1 MNTIQLDLQVIAE
14 DQDAEALQRLTGQL
28 REELRGTDL
37 VEEVQ
42 FSRQPAPGGVKASEE
57 VVLGFLVV
65 SLLPDMLK
73 NFMGFLNAWI
83 LQREGRR
90 MRVKLRNKAGI
101 EMEIEFSEAM
111 TDEELRRKF
120 TLFEELFKEL
130 KKNG

>member
-28 REELRGTDL
+28 REELRGADL

-42 FSRQPAPGGVKASEE
+42 FSRQPAPGRVKSSEE
-57 VVLGFLVV
+57 IIIGFLVV
-65 SLLPDMLK
+65 SLLPEMLK
-73 NFMGFLNAWI
+73 NFMDFLKTWI

-120 TLFEELFKEL
+120 ALFEELLKEL

>member
-28 REELRGTDL
+28 REELRGVDL

-42 FSRQPAPGGVKASEE
+42 FSRQPAPSGVKSSEE
-57 VVLGFLVV
+57 IIIGFLVV
-65 SLLPDMLK
+65 SLLPEMLK
-73 NFMGFLNAWI
+73 NFMDFLKAWT
-83 LQREGRR
+83 LRREGRS
-90 MRVKLRNKAGI
+90 MRIKFRNKAGV

-111 TDEELRRKF
+111 SDEELRRKLA
-120 TLFEELFKEL
+120 LFEGQFKEL

>member
-42 FSRQPAPGGVKASEE
+42 FSRQPAPDGVKSSEE
-57 VVLGFLVV
+57 IIMGFLVV
-65 SLLPDMLK
+65 SLLPTMLDH
-73 NFMGFLNAWI
+73 FMGFLKDWT
-83 LQREGRR
+83 LRREGRS
-90 MRVKLRNKAGI
+90 MRIKFRNKAGV
-101 EMEIEFSEAM
+101 EMEVEFSAAM
-111 TDEELRRKF
+111 SEEDVRRMIA
-120 TLFEELFKEL
+120 LFEEHFKEL